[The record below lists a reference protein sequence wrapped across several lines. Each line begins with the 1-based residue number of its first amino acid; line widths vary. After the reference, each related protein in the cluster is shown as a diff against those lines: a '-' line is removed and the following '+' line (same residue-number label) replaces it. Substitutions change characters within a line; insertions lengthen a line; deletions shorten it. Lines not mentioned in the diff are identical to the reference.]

1 MRNLLRRIFLG
12 KPLPTK
18 ALRDERLTN
27 RQALAVFGSDALS
40 STAYATEE
48 ILIVLVGLG
57 ALALSA
63 SLPISLAIS
72 GLVAIVALSYREVV
86 HAYPQGGGVYNVAK
100 ANLGETPALLGASS
114 LIIDYILT
122 ATVSIAAGVAA
133 LTSAFPELFPY
144 RVPIGILGIVLI
156 MWMNLRGVRSSGQVL
171 SYPAYFFIA
180 IMLFTVGYGFFRF
193 LTGTLPTA
201 PAPVENVETLQA
213 IGLFILLRAFSAGC
227 TALTGLEAIS
237 NGVKAFKSPESV
249 GAAKTMARLAAL
261 LIVILLGITF
271 LAYQTKIV
279 PAHDETVVSQIAR
292 TLFGSNPIYY
302 AFQIAT
308 FLILFLAANTPYADF
323 PRLAAMQARDGYWP
337 KQFSN
342 LGSKLVFSQGIL
354 ALSSVSILLLIVS
367 GGYVHALI
375 PLYAVG
381 VFLGFS
387 LTQLG
392 MVVHNAKIFH
402 NSRIFRADLGDRR
415 QSIKRLI
422 INGVGFAATTVVF
435 FIVLYSKFFDGAF
448 VILPMI
454 ALLFFAMK
462 RVRNY
467 YNKVDKELSIHTTQ
481 FLNIPSQSILAV
493 VLISKLDRRAVE
505 GARVARGLNPA
516 KICAFHVTCEKE
528 EGEHVMAVW
537 DALFNDIPIEVRL
550 DEFREIIPVILDY
563 FASVEQQW
571 KGKIVAVV
579 PMLVPQQP
587 FREFLH
593 NQTAKR
599 IIDAIRRQSGSKVE
613 IYEVPVR
620 VETGKKDLS

>member
-1 MRNLLRRIFLG
+1 MRNFLRRILLG
-12 KPLPTK
+12 KPLPTN
-18 ALRDERLTN
+18 ALQEERLTN
-27 RQALAVFGSDALS
+27 GQALAVFGSDALS

-48 ILIVLVGLG
+48 ILLVLVGFG
-57 ALALSA
+57 AFALSA
-63 SLPISLAIS
+63 SLPIALAIS
-72 GLVAIVALSYREVV
+72 GLVVIVALSYREVV

-100 ANLGETPALLGASS
+100 ANLGETSALLGASS

-122 ATVSIAAGVAA
+122 ATVSIVAGVAA
-133 LTSAFPELFPY
+133 LTSAFPLLFPY
-144 RVPIGILGIVLI
+144 RVPIGVVGIIVI
-156 MWMNLRGVRSSGQVL
+156 MWMNLRGVRSAGRVF
-171 SYPAYFFIA
+171 SYPVYFFI
-180 IMLFTVGYGFFRF
+180 IVMLFTIGYGFVRF

-201 PAPVENVETLQA
+201 STTNEIAEPLQA

-237 NGVKAFKSPESV
+237 NGVKAFKTPESV
-249 GAAKTMARLAAL
+249 GAAKTIWRLAAL
-261 LIVILLGITF
+261 LVIILLGITF

-279 PAHDETVVSQIAR
+279 PNPDETVVSQIAR
-292 TLFGSNPIYY
+292 TLFSNNPLYFT
-302 AFQIAT
+302 FQIAT

-354 ALSSVSILLLIVS
+354 ALSAVSILLLIAS

-392 MVVHNAKIFH
+392 MIVHNAKIIRDKF
-402 NSRIFRADLGDRR
+402 GDHL
-415 QSIKRLI
+415 QSYKRLI
-422 INGVGFAATTVVF
+422 INGVGFAATSIVF

-448 VILPMI
+448 LVLPMI
-454 ALLFFAMK
+454 ALLFFAMR
-462 RVRNY
+462 RVKNH
-467 YNKVDKELSIHTTQ
+467 YNKVDKALSITTTQ
-481 FLNIPSQSILAV
+481 FLDIPSQSILAI
-493 VLISKLDRRAVE
+493 VLVSKLDRRAVE

-516 KICAFHVTCEKE
+516 KTRALHVAFEKE
-528 EGEHVMAVW
+528 DGEHLKTIWNV
-537 DALFNDIPIEVRL
+537 LFNDIPIEIRF
-550 DEFREIIPVILDY
+550 DEFREVIPTILDY
-563 FASVEQQW
+563 FTLVEKQW
-571 KGKIVAVV
+571 SGKIVAVV

-587 FREFLH
+587 FTEFLH

-599 IIDAIRRQSGSKVE
+599 IVEAIRKHSNSKVE

-620 VETGKKDLS
+620 VETKKL

>member
-1 MRNLLRRIFLG
+1 MRDLLRRFFLG

-18 ALRDERLTN
+18 ALREERLTN
-27 RQALAVFGSDALS
+27 QQALAVFGSDALS

-48 ILIVLVGLG
+48 ILLVLVGLG

-63 SLPISLAIS
+63 SLPIALAIS
-72 GLVAIVALSYREVV
+72 SLVVIVALSYREVV
-86 HAYPQGGGVYNVAK
+86 QAYPQGGGVYNVAK
-100 ANLGETPALLGASS
+100 ANLGETSALLGASS

-133 LTSAFPELFPY
+133 LTSAFPVILPY
-144 RVPIGILGIVLI
+144 RVPIGIVGIVLI
-156 MWMNLRGVRSSGQVL
+156 MWMNLRGIRSSGRL
-171 SYPAYFFIA
+171 FSYPTYFFIA
-180 IMLFTVGYGFFRF
+180 TMLLTIGYGFVRY

-201 PAPVENVETLQA
+201 STVSEVGEPLQA
-213 IGLFILLRAFSAGC
+213 LGLFILLRAFSAGC

-249 GAAKTMARLAAL
+249 GAAKTIWRLAAL
-261 LIVILLGITF
+261 LIAFLLGITF

-279 PAHDETVVSQIAR
+279 PTPDETVVSQIAR
-292 TLFGSNPIYY
+292 TLFNDNPLYY

-308 FLILFLAANTPYADF
+308 FLILFMAANTPYADF

-354 ALSSVSILLLIVS
+354 ALSAVSILLLIVS

-392 MVVHNAKIFH
+392 MIVHNAKIILDKSGKPH
-402 NSRIFRADLGDRR
+402 QNYR
-415 QSIKRLI
+415 RLI
-422 INGVGFAATTVVF
+422 INGVGFAATSIVF

-448 VILPMI
+448 LVLPMI
-454 ALLFFAMK
+454 ALLFLAMK
-462 RVRNY
+462 RVRNH
-467 YNKVDKELSIHTTQ
+467 YNKVDKALSISTTQ
-481 FLNIPSQSILAV
+481 FLDIPSQSILAV
-493 VLISKLDRRAVE
+493 VLVSKLDRRAVE

-516 KICAFHVTCEKE
+516 KTCAFHVTCEKE
-528 EGEHVMAVW
+528 EGDHLKTVW
-537 DALFNDIPIEVRL
+537 SVLFNDIPIEVRL
-550 DEFREIIPVILDY
+550 DEFREIIPTILDY
-563 FASVEQQW
+563 FASVE
-571 KGKIVAVV
+571 
-579 PMLVPQQP
+579 
-587 FREFLH
+587 
-593 NQTAKR
+593 
-599 IIDAIRRQSGSKVE
+599 
-613 IYEVPVR
+613 
-620 VETGKKDLS
+620 

>member
-1 MRNLLRRIFLG
+1 MRRLLRRFFLG

-18 ALRDERLTN
+18 ALREERLTN
-27 RQALAVFGSDALS
+27 QQALAVFGSDALS

-48 ILIVLVGLG
+48 ILLVLVGLG
-57 ALALSA
+57 TLALSA
-63 SLPISLAIS
+63 SLPISLAIA
-72 GLVAIVALSYREVV
+72 GLVVIVALSYREVV

-100 ANLGETPALLGASS
+100 TNLGETPALLGASS

-144 RVPIGILGIVLI
+144 RVLIGILGIVLI
-156 MWMNLRGVRSSGQVL
+156 MWMNLRGARSSGQIF
-171 SYPAYFFIA
+171 SYPTYFFIA
-180 IMLFTVGYGFFRF
+180 IMLITIGYGFLRF
-193 LTGTLPTA
+193 LTGTLPTT
-201 PAPVENVETLQA
+201 PPPVESAEPLQA

-261 LIVILLGITF
+261 LIAFLLGITF
-271 LAYQTKIV
+271 LAYQMKIV
-279 PAHDETVVSQIAR
+279 PAQDETVVSQIAR
-292 TLFGSNPIYY
+292 TIFDNSPIYY
-302 AFQIAT
+302 VFQIGT

-354 ALSSVSILLLIVS
+354 ALSAVSILLLIVS

-392 MVVHNAKIFH
+392 MIVHDRRMLRAKM
-402 NSRIFRADLGDRR
+402 DDRR
-415 QSIKRLI
+415 QNVRRLI
-422 INGVGFAATTVVF
+422 INSIGFAATTVVF

-448 VILPMI
+448 LILPMI
-454 ALLFFAMK
+454 ALLFFAMR
-462 RVRNY
+462 RVRRY
-467 YNKVDKELSIHTTQ
+467 YNNVDKELSISTTQ
-481 FLNIPSQSILAV
+481 FLNVPSRSILAV

-516 KICAFHVTCEKE
+516 SVCAFHVTFEKE
-528 EGEHVMAVW
+528 EGDHVKDVW
-537 DALFNDIPIEVRL
+537 EVLFNDIPIEVRL
-550 DEFREIIPVILDY
+550 DEFREITPTILDY
-563 FASVEQQW
+563 FSSVERRW
-571 KGKIVAVV
+571 HGKIVAVV

-599 IIDAIRRQSGSKVE
+599 IIEAIRRQSGSNVE

-620 VETGKKDLS
+620 VETGEKV